1 MYIYI
6 YIYIYICRDPTYNH
20 SRRFK
25 QAFSFEFSGA
35 ETAAKDLSLRIENY
49 EPEI

>member
-1 MYIYI
+1 MYIYAVTLLTTTH
-6 YIYIYICRDPTYNH
+6 D
-20 SRRFK
+20 RFK